1 MEVFIRLP
9 LALTLGKLA
18 YHKSSFPFFFS
29 SACRDF
35 GVRFICPFIW
45 FCLLLYVKRNIEQ
58 MWQQIRISELTL
70 CMKPKKKI
78 DGKDQLNV
86 PLDWAFTI
94 HCLFCFCFFLFNS
107 HTNSVFLH
115 SRERPAPITETF
127 FASRGYPLTRASTA
141 HIYSRK

>member
-45 FCLLLYVKRNIEQ
+45 LGLWLWFCLLLYVKQNIEQ
-58 MWQQIRISELTL
+58 M
-70 CMKPKKKI
+70 
-78 DGKDQLNV
+78 
-86 PLDWAFTI
+86 
-94 HCLFCFCFFLFNS
+94 
-107 HTNSVFLH
+107 
-115 SRERPAPITETF
+115 
-127 FASRGYPLTRASTA
+127 
-141 HIYSRK
+141 